1 MGKSVYIWYP
11 AKMLKLALTI
21 ASVSICI
28 FVAIADVPQSEISQ
42 NVENLDS
49 RPNIIVKREAGKSQ
63 EEKARKRKNKGKGG
77 GKKKKERKGKS
88 RKQAKRNGK
97 KQVKKNVKK
106 QAKKNGRKRSRKG
119 ERNNKCKKI
128 TERTECTGRCQW
140 KGKRCKQLKSQRKN
154 KNKKRP
160 GKKR

>member
-88 RKQAKRNGK
+88 RKQAK
-97 KQVKKNVKK
+97 
-106 QAKKNGRKRSRKG
+106 KNGRKRSRKG

-128 TERTECTGRCQW
+128 TERTECTGQCQW
-140 KGKRCKQLKSQRKN
+140 KGKRCKQLKSRQRKN
-154 KNKKRP
+154 KKPKKKGRS
-160 GKKR
+160 GKKRSNKCKKITERK